1 MKKLFFVNTIFLIIF
16 ALIWLLEAI
25 ACLNYDSIFLD
36 NKSTVI
42 VILILLIL
50 SVIYLFYTK
59 FKMSYI
65 NVVCLF
71 VISSVTLL
79 VLKDS
84 ILFYLPVYHNERF
97 VIRECIVIYY
107 SLLTFGFSIISGV
120 ISVIYSIKHSNT

>member
-1 MKKLFFVNTIFLIIF
+1 MKNLFLVNTIFLVIF
-16 ALIWLLEAI
+16 ALIWLLEVI
-25 ACLNYDSIFLD
+25 ACLNYNSIFLD

-50 SVIYLFYTK
+50 LVIYLFYTK

-65 NVVCLF
+65 NVICLF
-71 VISSVTLL
+71 VMSSITLL
-79 VLKDS
+79 ILKDS

-107 SLLTFGFSIISGV
+107 SLLTFAFSIISGV